1 VNVAQ
6 NLYLRT
12 SPWSIA
18 VSKIYRVVCKA
29 NLLHQQPSQPW
40 NGQSQVEKLLEN
52 PDGILRALDG
62 MTGRPGILIYLIII
76 TVLEA
81 LIAEKVDGLVVDTG
95 KMLSWVRFSLDMLQA
110 VCLIPAVREDI
121 EGDLAADRVAGDV

>member
-1 VNVAQ
+1 
-6 NLYLRT
+6 
-12 SPWSIA
+12 
-18 VSKIYRVVCKA
+18 VCKA

-95 KMLSWVRFSLDMLQA
+95 NMLQA